1 LKQREITLTSKP
13 YGDTAISLN
22 KKGINIRFI
31 NRLIDWFRSSIKIK
45 ITVSVLAVFITVY
58 TATIGYVYNRTKTD
72 ILKGARQ
79 ESLSTAQIIANSIYR
94 NYEIPGDAREIQ
106 GYIVGT
112 KIYKKNILDL
122 SLYTRD
128 LEVISSTYEDKTGS
142 VSKSPLHR
150 TVIEKNTGYLKI
162 IQKDKKPVIHIIY
175 PVSAGSSGNHLAR
188 GCIDLIISLEPKYSD
203 LADIRDNILAA
214 GIIIFIAIF
223 IVITLL
229 SGSLTRP
236 LYKLYSGMK
245 NMDGEN
251 PNPQIAVNSSD
262 EIGFLSKTFNEMV
275 LSIKNSEKKI
285 EDYSDVTVNLKSV
298 IKHLEESINR
308 ERRFASNVAHEL
320 RTPISEI
327 RTLVEVV
334 LSYSNGLRKDDIEN
348 YTDILDSARSME
360 KIVSNLLILSRYDSS
375 ALTRQEE
382 VFDLGPLLEETMKRY
397 SALMS
402 GKNLELL
409 NRLERPYLIKSDR
422 GIFGTII
429 ENLLSN
435 AIEYSE
441 KKSGVEISGF
451 ADNRSFTLDISNR
464 VFDLNKEDLERLF
477 ERFWRKDSA
486 RISGSGHSGLGLSLV
501 QSLSDFLGYE
511 IRVELSDNSIIQFI
525 LTGPNFL

>member
-1 LKQREITLTSKP
+1 MDLK
-13 YGDTAISLN
+13 
-22 KKGINIRFI
+22 IRIF
-31 NRLIDWFRSSIKIK
+31 NHAKEWFKSSIRNK

-58 TATIGYVYNRTKTD
+58 AATIGYVYQRTKTD

-79 ESLSTAQIIANSIYR
+79 ESLSTAKIIANAIYR

-112 KIYKKNILDL
+112 KIYKKNILEL

-128 LEVISSTYEDKTGS
+128 LEVISATLEKKIGS
-142 VSKSPLHR
+142 VTKSHAHR
-150 TVIEKNTGYLKI
+150 NAIEKNTGYLKMI
-162 IQKDKKPVIHIIY
+162 RRGKKPVIHIVH
-175 PVSAGSSGNHLAR
+175 PVSAGSSGRHLAR
-188 GCIDLIISLEPKYSD
+188 GCIDLTISLESQQRD
-203 LADIRDNILAA
+203 LADIRNNILLS

-223 IVITLL
+223 IVITFL

-236 LYKLYSGMK
+236 LYKLYSGIK

-251 PNPQIAVNSSD
+251 PDLQINVKSSD

-285 EDYSDVTVNLKSV
+285 EDYSDITVNLKSV

-334 LSYSNGLRKDDIEN
+334 LNYGNDLKKDDIDN
-348 YTDILDSARSME
+348 YADILDSVTHME
-360 KIVSNLLILSRYDSS
+360 RIVTNLLILSRYDSR
-375 ALTRQEE
+375 ALTSREE
-382 VFDLGPLLEETMKRY
+382 VFDMEPLLEEIIKRY
-397 SALMS
+397 RSLMS
-402 GKNLELL
+402 SKNLELL
-409 NRLERPYLIKSDR
+409 NTINVPYVIKSDR
-422 GIFGTII
+422 GMFGTIL

-435 AIEYSE
+435 AFEYSE
-441 KKSGVEISGF
+441 NKSSVGISGF
-451 ADNRSFTLDISNR
+451 ADKRRFRLDISNK
-464 VFDLNKEDLERLF
+464 VIDLNNEDMERLF

-486 RISGSGHSGLGLSLV
+486 RTSGSGHSGLGLPLV
-501 QSLSDFLGYE
+501 QSLSGFLGYE
-511 IRVELSDNSIIQFI
+511 ISVNLSDDSIFCFS
-525 LTGPNFL
+525 LTGPNSV